1 MGLTNT
7 EIVKA
12 REKKLRDCLL
22 SPETEHID
30 SCFDSEDEGDAC
42 ERVHGG
48 DTWRKR
54 FASATCGITSNSFW
68 KKIRRL
74 RSVPKQ
80 VWEER
85 ALLMDER
92 RRQNKTP
99 GSRHPT
105 EGSQRD
111 YQGKRTCPEPGE
123 FRGPL
128 RETTHPDGSVGAS
141 SKPLLF
147 WRPRVASSND
157 IHHQVTVAA
166 SSSMI
171 DATHPQVVR
180 LSSPPRND
188 VLAGANRRATVV
200 DSILRYGCAMSGVT
214 LWRTIEAGAK
224 GRAAV
229 VASMRHY
236 GCTPPG
242 ETL

>member
-1 MGLTNT
+1 MGLTST

-12 REKKLRDCLL
+12 REKELRDCLL

-30 SCFDSEDEGDAC
+30 SCFDSEDERDAC

-111 YQGKRTCPEPGE
+111 CQGKRPGTLRDEGPQSQLAVPKRHLRGRNANAQTPADTENRACPEPA
-123 FRGPL
+123 P
-128 RETTHPDGSVGAS
+128 PDALQRS
-141 SKPLLF
+141 
-147 WRPRVASSND
+147 RSSNR
-157 IHHQVTVAA
+157 IGE
-166 SSSMI
+166 
-171 DATHPQVVR
+171 
-180 LSSPPRND
+180 
-188 VLAGANRRATVV
+188 AGANRRATVV